1 MQKLDL
7 LIMQLIE
14 FHLKQS
20 PFKISQSITNQP
32 ADDGC
37 YYEVTPIFLSEATVW
52 ACGVNDGLRGDHVEF
67 YTSEFTKYQ
76 SNKFIINKTD
86 CSYKEN
92 VQGFHI
98 LENDILKT
106 KIDPQRGIS
115 NFMIMGDVLKA
126 PNPKANEGNG
136 SYILTS
142 NPSNPWFFGIL
153 ETGQLVICHKEFY
166 KNHIL

>member
-1 MQKLDL
+1 M
-7 LIMQLIE
+7 E
-14 FHLKQS
+14 FHRKQS
-20 PFKISQSITNQP
+20 PFQISQSITNQP
-32 ADDGC
+32 ADGGC
-37 YYEVTPIFLSEATVW
+37 YSYEVTPIFLSEAAVW
-52 ACGVNDGLRGDHVEF
+52 ACGINDGLRGDHVEF
-67 YTSEFTKYQ
+67 YTSEFIKYQ

-106 KIDPQRGIS
+106 KIDPQRGTS
-115 NFMIMGDVLKA
+115 NFMVDVLKT

>member
-1 MQKLDL
+1 
-7 LIMQLIE
+7 MQLIE

-106 KIDPQRGIS
+106 KIDPQRGVS

-126 PNPKANEGNG
+126 PNPKEGNG
-136 SYILTS
+136 INYFGSYSSTL
-142 NPSNPWFFGIL
+142 NPSNPWFFGNIRNRTISYL
-153 ETGQLVICHKEFY
+153 S
-166 KNHIL
+166 